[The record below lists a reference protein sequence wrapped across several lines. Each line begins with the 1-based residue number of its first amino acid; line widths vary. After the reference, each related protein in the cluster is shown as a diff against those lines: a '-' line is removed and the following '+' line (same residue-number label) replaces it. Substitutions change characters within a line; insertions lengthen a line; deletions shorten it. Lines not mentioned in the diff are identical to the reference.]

1 MVEKKLT
8 LEEALTIIEK
18 KLDGFSN
25 KEIVEIILKW
35 ENNPFVEEKM
45 QEHLLQD
52 NKKANVNKLI
62 EKLKQRYDAY
72 VVSYIN
78 FYPVYKSNS
87 INLDDDLQGILD
99 DLMVDFELTNSAAE
113 RELNRSQVE
122 KIALN
127 AEYVQ
132 SIYDYINDRL
142 IDIDFIED
150 EDDDVIDSLINTILT
165 AFMIEMLYWE
175 SRPLDYEGLKKFQST
190 LFSEE

>member
-1 MVEKKLT
+1 MVEKQLT
-8 LEEALTIIEK
+8 LEEALTVIEK
-18 KLDGFSN
+18 KLERLSN

-52 NKKANVNKLI
+52 NKKANGNKLI
-62 EKLKQRYDAY
+62 EKLKQRYDVY

-78 FYPVYKSNS
+78 FYPLYKSNS

-113 RELNRSQVE
+113 RELNRSQVK

-142 IDIDFIED
+142 IDFI
-150 EDDDVIDSLINTILT
+150 EDDDVIDSLTNTIFT